1 MSRLSVRILQNKT
14 GETPKCGKT
23 PKQFENI
30 KNMNNIVR
38 NLTFAAVV
46 IAAVSCGNGKKAAPA
61 AAAAEQVA
69 EEAPLV
75 TVVTVGKQDVPQTSV
90 YTSSVEPYAK
100 NNIAPQTS
108 MRISKINVEVGDFVR
123 AGQILAE
130 MDKLQL
136 QQAELQMKNNETEY
150 NRLKGLYDAGGLSKS
165 DLDAIELSYKVS
177 KTSYENLLQNT
188 ILRSP
193 INGVVTARNYDK
205 GDMYSMSQPIYTVEQ
220 IAPVKLLV
228 GISES
233 DYSKVK
239 KGNEVKITV
248 DAFPGKV
255 FAGKINRIYPTIN
268 ESTHTFN
275 VEVIVPN
282 RDNVLR
288 PGMYARV
295 TVQFGVNNSVVVP
308 DTAIVKQTGSGERFV
323 YILNAD
329 GTVTY
334 QNVKLGRRI
343 DSMYEILSGIKDG
356 AKVVTEGQVRL
367 KDGVKVTIAE

>member
-1 MSRLSVRILQNKT
+1 
-14 GETPKCGKT
+14 
-23 PKQFENI
+23 
-30 KNMNNIVR
+30 MNNIVK
-38 NLTFAAVV
+38 NLAFAATV
-46 IAAVSCGNGKKAAPA
+46 IAAVSYGNGKKQES
-61 AAAAEQVA
+61 AAAEEAQAEVA
-69 EEAPLV
+69 PFV
-75 TVVTVGKQDVPQTSV
+75 TVVTVSKQDVPQTSV

-123 AGQILAE
+123 AGQVLAE
-130 MDKLQL
+130 MDPLQL

-205 GDMYSMSQPIYTVEQ
+205 GDMFSMGQPVYTVEQ

-233 DYSKVK
+233 DYANVK
-239 KGNEVKITV
+239 KGNEVSISV
-248 DAFPGKV
+248 DAFPGKNFV
-255 FAGKINRIYPTIN
+255 GKINRIYPTIN
-268 ESTHTFN
+268 ENTHTFN

-288 PGMYARV
+288 PGMYACV

-323 YILNAD
+323 YVLNAD

-334 QNVKLGRRI
+334 RNVKLGRRV
-343 DSMYEILSGIKDG
+343 DAMYEILSGLEDG
-356 AKVVTEGQVRL
+356 ARVVTEGQVRL
-367 KDGVKVTIAE
+367 KDGIRVTVSE

>member
-1 MSRLSVRILQNKT
+1 
-14 GETPKCGKT
+14 
-23 PKQFENI
+23 
-30 KNMNNIVR
+30 
-38 NLTFAAVV
+38 
-46 IAAVSCGNGKKAAPA
+46 
-61 AAAAEQVA
+61 
-69 EEAPLV
+69 
-75 TVVTVGKQDVPQTSV
+75 
-90 YTSSVEPYAK
+90 
-100 NNIAPQTS
+100 
-108 MRISKINVEVGDFVR
+108 MRICKINVEVGDFVR

-343 DSMYEILSGIKDG
+343 DSMYEILSGIEDG

>member
-1 MSRLSVRILQNKT
+1 
-14 GETPKCGKT
+14 
-23 PKQFENI
+23 
-30 KNMNNIVR
+30 MNNIVR

-130 MDKLQL
+130 MDKLH
-136 QQAELQMKNNETEY
+136 
-150 NRLKGLYDAGGLSKS
+150 
-165 DLDAIELSYKVS
+165 
-177 KTSYENLLQNT
+177 T

-343 DSMYEILSGIKDG
+343 DSMYEILSGIEDG

>member
-1 MSRLSVRILQNKT
+1 MNSIARISV
-14 GETPKCGKT
+14 
-23 PKQFENI
+23 
-30 KNMNNIVR
+30 
-38 NLTFAAVV
+38 LTAAA
-46 IAAVSCGNGKKAAPA
+46 IAAVSCGNGKKQESA
-61 AAAAEQVA
+61 AAVQEQAV
-69 EEAPLV
+69 ETAPLV
-75 TVVTVGKQDVPQTSV
+75 TAVTVSKQDVPQTSV

-130 MDKLQL
+130 MDRLQL

-177 KTSYENLLQNT
+177 KTSYDNLLQNT

-205 GDMYSMSQPIYTVEQ
+205 GDMFSMGQPIYTVEQ

-233 DYSKVK
+233 DYSNVK
-239 KGNEVKITV
+239 KGNEVSITV
-248 DAFPGKV
+248 DAFPGKT
-255 FAGKINRIYPTIN
+255 FTGKINRIYPTIN
-268 ESTHTFN
+268 ENTHTFN

-282 RDNVLR
+282 KDNVLR

-323 YILNAD
+323 YVLNAD

-343 DSMYEILSGIKDG
+343 GSMYEILSGIEDG
-356 AKVVTEGQVRL
+356 ARVVTEGQVRL
-367 KDGVKVTIAE
+367 KDGIKVTVAE

>member
-1 MSRLSVRILQNKT
+1 MNK
-14 GETPKCGKT
+14 
-23 PKQFENI
+23 
-30 KNMNNIVR
+30 IVR
-38 NLTFAAVV
+38 KFAFAAAV
-46 IAAVSCGNGKKAAPA
+46 IAAASCGNGKKSAPA
-61 AAAAEQVA
+61 AETAAED
-69 EEAPLV
+69 ETPIV
-75 TVVTVGKQDVPQTSV
+75 TVVTVGKQEVPQTSV

-130 MDKLQL
+130 MDRLQL

-177 KTSYENLLQNT
+177 KTSYDNLLQNT

-205 GDMYSMSQPIYTVEQ
+205 GDMFSMGQPIYTVEQ

-239 KGNEVKITV
+239 KGNEVNITV

-255 FAGKINRIYPTIN
+255 FIGKINRIYPTIN

-282 RDNVLR
+282 KDNVLR

-295 TVQFGVNNSVVVP
+295 TVQFGVNHSVVVP

-323 YILNAD
+323 YILNDD

-334 QNVKLGRRI
+334 QNVKLGRRME
-343 DSMYEILSGIKDG
+343 SMYEILSGVEEG

-367 KDGVKVTIAE
+367 KDGIKVNVAK

>member
-1 MSRLSVRILQNKT
+1 
-14 GETPKCGKT
+14 
-23 PKQFENI
+23 
-30 KNMNNIVR
+30 
-38 NLTFAAVV
+38 
-46 IAAVSCGNGKKAAPA
+46 
-61 AAAAEQVA
+61 
-69 EEAPLV
+69 
-75 TVVTVGKQDVPQTSV
+75 
-90 YTSSVEPYAK
+90 
-100 NNIAPQTS
+100 

-130 MDKLQL
+130 MDRLQL

-177 KTSYENLLQNT
+177 KTSYDNLLQNT

-193 INGVVTARNYDK
+193 INGVVTARNYDR
-205 GDMYSMSQPIYTVEQ
+205 GDMFSMGQPIYTVEQ

-239 KGNEVKITV
+239 KGNEVNITV

-255 FAGKINRIYPTIN
+255 FVGKINRIYPTIN

-282 RDNVLR
+282 KDNVLR

-323 YILNAD
+323 YVLNAD

-334 QNVKLGRRI
+334 QNVKLGRRME
-343 DSMYEILSGIKDG
+343 SMYEILSGVEDG

-367 KDGVKVTIAE
+367 KDGIKVTVAE